1 MKTAEI
7 SLPYFKQGDDLSQHL
22 RRGVTPLQALEA
34 HAQQLDEAAGILRR
48 IEEILRTANAI
59 EIQADCHTIM
69 ITSDDEMIDELI
81 EKDLATSVSDDDD
94 VEYEWWDDEYSEHD
108 S

>member
-22 RRGVTPLQALEA
+22 RRGLTPLQALVA
-34 HAQQLDEAAGILRR
+34 HAQQLDEAAEMLRR
-48 IEEILRTANAI
+48 IEDILTTAEEI
-59 EIQADCHTIM
+59 EIQAECHTIM
-69 ITSDDEMIDELI
+69 ISSADEMIAELI

-94 VEYEWWDDEYSEHD
+94 VDDEWWEDEYSEHD